1 MVPNQLGHSIGITAK
16 HVFKPGIMKEKA
28 VLKTILV
35 ILTLGAYLI
44 SELKLKVVKA
54 YQIA

>member
-1 MVPNQLGHSIGITAK
+1 MVPIHLGHSIGITAK
-16 HVFKPGIMKEKA
+16 HVIKPGTMKERA

-54 YQIA
+54 YQIV